1 MIVTGKRA
9 NDAPDA
15 PQEAPGDFM
24 AKAPKT
30 PPKPLAV
37 ASQPRKPGRTTS
49 AKPRAKKAAPTA
61 EAAVEPLVA
70 TQPVA
75 SEPAAETVAPQP
87 EPAPDAA
94 NPFAFPGEEQRQM
107 IETLSVNLAKA
118 AMTAQAAIAEAAL
131 AQADRPA
138 ALSPDPFNVGP
149 AMNSV
154 MTSLA
159 ARPDKLFAAQADL
172 FNRYMDLWA
181 TTARRVSGEESPQPS
196 KDKRFKDPAWAENP
210 MFDVMR
216 QSYLVTADWMNGLV
230 SSVEDVDPRTKR
242 RAEFFTK
249 LLTDAFSPSN
259 FLASNPAA
267 LKAMAETNGESLVK
281 GMQNF
286 AADLER
292 GMGKLKISQADYGK
306 FVVGENVATAPGQ
319 VVWRDELFEL
329 IQFDASTDKQRA
341 IPLLI
346 FPPWINKFYILD
358 LQPENSMIRWLS
370 GQGFTVFVCSWVNPD
385 ASMAAHDFDDYLEK
399 GIYRATQK
407 VMEQTGQDRL
417 NTVGYCIGGT
427 LMGAALAHMAARGDK
442 RVNATTFFA
451 AQHDFEEAGDL
462 LLFTDEHWLNEIEK
476 QMDAAGGVLPGAAM
490 ADTFNALR
498 ANDLIWSFFVSN
510 YLMGKEPAAFD
521 LLFWNADQT
530 RMPKALHMNYL
541 RSMYGANKLTKG
553 EFEIG
558 GVRVDLSKVKIPL
571 YFQASR
577 EDHIAP
583 MNSVYRSAKAFRNAD
598 VTLTLAGSGHIAGV
612 VNPPSAKKYQH
623 WVNPNLP
630 ATLAEWQAGAQEHP
644 GSWWP
649 HWAEWLHARSGEWV
663 AARDPNKGPLSPL
676 EPAPGSYVKVKS

>member
-1 MIVTGKRA
+1 
-9 NDAPDA
+9 
-15 PQEAPGDFM
+15 M
-24 AKAPKT
+24 AKRPTT
-30 PPKPLAV
+30 PPAE
-37 ASQPRKPGRTTS
+37 AARAPRKAGRPTS
-49 AKPRAKKAAPTA
+49 AKPPRPRAAKAGTAP
-61 EAAVEPLVA
+61 E
-70 TQPVA
+70 QPA
-75 SEPAAETVAPQP
+75 P
-87 EPAPDAA
+87 EPAQAHA
-94 NPFAFPGEEQRQM
+94 RAESASATHFALPGEDQRQM
-107 IETLSVNLAKA
+107 IETLSLNLARA

-131 AQADRPA
+131 SQADRPA

-149 AMNSV
+149 AMTQV
-154 MTSLA
+154 MSGLA
-159 ARPDKLFAAQADL
+159 SRPDKLFAAQADL

-181 TTARRVSGEESPQPS
+181 STTRRAAGEEASAPPS
-196 KDKRFKDPAWAENP
+196 KDKRFKDPAWSENP

-230 SSVEDVDPRTKR
+230 SSVEDIDPRTKR

-267 LKAMAETNGESLVK
+267 LKALAESNGESLVR

-292 GMGKLKISQADYGK
+292 GHGKLKISQADYGR
-306 FVVGENVATAPGQ
+306 FEVGRNVATAPGQ

-329 IQFDASTDKQRA
+329 IQYDPATENQRQ

-370 GQGFTVFVCSWVNPD
+370 AQGFTVFVCSWVNPD
-385 ASMAAHDFDDYLEK
+385 VDKAGYGFDDYLQK
-399 GIYRATQK
+399 GIYRAVEK
-407 VMEQTGQDRL
+407 ALEQAKTDHI

-427 LMGAALAHMAARGDK
+427 LMGAALAHMAAHNDD
-442 RVNATTFFA
+442 RVTANTFFA
-451 AQHDFEEAGDL
+451 AQHDFAEAGDL
-462 LLFTDEHWLNEIEK
+462 LLFTDDHWLNEIEQ

-490 ADTFNALR
+490 AETFNALR

-510 YLMGKEPAAFD
+510 YLMGKDPPAFD

-530 RMPKALHMNYL
+530 RMPKTLHMDYL
-541 RSMYGANKLTKG
+541 RSMYGRNAMTKG

-558 GVRVDLSKVKIPL
+558 GVRVDLSKVRIPL

-583 MNSVYRSAKAFRNAD
+583 MNSVYRSARAFSNAD

-612 VNPPSAKKYQH
+612 VNPPSANKYQH
-623 WVNPNLP
+623 WTNPALP
-630 ATLAEWQAGAQEHP
+630 ATLAEWQAGAEEHA
-644 GSWWP
+644 GSWWN
-649 HWAEWLHARSGEWV
+649 HWADWLHARSGDWV
-663 AARDPNKGPLSPL
+663 PARDPNKGPLPPI

>member
-1 MIVTGKRA
+1 
-9 NDAPDA
+9 
-15 PQEAPGDFM
+15 M
-24 AKAPKT
+24 AKRPT
-30 PPKPLAV
+30 TTQPPA
-37 ASQPRKPGRTTS
+37 APRKPGRPTS
-49 AKPRAKKAAPTA
+49 AKPRPKKTA
-61 EAAVEPLVA
+61 
-70 TQPVA
+70 T
-75 SEPAAETVAPQP
+75 APQP
-87 EPAPDAA
+87 APAPDAEPKA
-94 NPFAFPGEEQRQM
+94 TPQPEKLRFSPPPPPSGEVSREM
-107 IETLSVNLAKA
+107 IETLSMNLAKA

-131 AQADRPA
+131 SQADRPV

-149 AMNSV
+149 AMTQV
-154 MTSLA
+154 MTGLA
-159 ARPDKLFAAQADL
+159 SRPDKLFAAQADL
-172 FNRYMDLWA
+172 FNRYLDLWA
-181 TTARRVSGEESPQPS
+181 GATRQAAGETPPPAPA
-196 KDKRFKDPAWAENP
+196 DKRFKDPAWSENP

-216 QSYLVTADWMNGLV
+216 RSYLITADWMNGLV

-259 FLASNPAA
+259 FLASNPVA

-292 GMGKLKISQADYGK
+292 GMGKLKISQADYGR
-306 FVVGENVATAPGQ
+306 FEVGVNVATAPGK

-329 IQFDASTDKQRA
+329 IQYDPATEKQRA

-370 GQGFTVFVCSWVNPD
+370 AQGFTVFVCSWVNPD
-385 ASMAAHDFDDYLEK
+385 RDKADWNFDQYLEK
-399 GIYRATQK
+399 GIYRAVEK
-407 VMEQTGQDRL
+407 ALEQSGAEKL

-427 LMGAALAHMAARGDK
+427 LLGAALAHMAQSGDE
-442 RVNATTFFA
+442 RVAAATFFA
-451 AQHDFEEAGDL
+451 AQHDFAEAGDL
-462 LLFTDEHWLNEIEK
+462 LLFTDEHWLAEIEK

-510 YLMGKEPAAFD
+510 YLMGKDPPAFD

-530 RMPKALHMNYL
+530 RMPKALHLNYL
-541 RSMYGANKLTKG
+541 RSMYGRNLLTKG
-553 EFEIG
+553 ELEIG
-558 GVRVDLSKVKIPL
+558 GIKADLSKVTIPL

-583 MNSVYRSAKAFRNAD
+583 MNSVYRSARAFSNAD

-623 WVNPNLP
+623 WLNPALP
-630 ATLAEWQAGAQEHP
+630 ATLAEWQAGAEERP
-644 GSWWP
+644 GSWWE
-649 HWAEWLHARSGEWV
+649 HWAGWLHDRSGGWV
-663 AARDPNKGPLSPL
+663 AARDPEKGAFPPL
-676 EPAPGSYVKVKS
+676 ESAPGSYVKVKS

>member
-1 MIVTGKRA
+1 MARTPTSPPPTLA
-9 NDAPDA
+9 A
-15 PQEAPGDFM
+15 
-24 AKAPKT
+24 AKAP
-30 PPKPLAV
+30 
-37 ASQPRKPGRTTS
+37 RKAGRPTS
-49 AKPRAKKAAPTA
+49 AKPRAPKAK
-61 EAAVEPLVA
+61 AVPP
-70 TQPVA
+70 PVDT
-75 SEPAAETVAPQP
+75 PAVDPV
-87 EPAPDAA
+87 PAPPPESPSPLALPDIAA
-94 NPFAFPGEEQRQM
+94 DQPQM
-107 IETLSVNLAKA
+107 LETLSLNLARA
-118 AMTAQAAIAEAAL
+118 AMTAQSAIAEAAL
-131 AQADRPA
+131 SQADRPA

-181 TTARRVSGEESPQPS
+181 STTRRAAGEASPEPS
-196 KDKRFKDPAWAENP
+196 KDKRFKDPAWSENP
-210 MFDVMR
+210 MFDMMR
-216 QSYLVTADWMNGLV
+216 QSYLVTSDWMNGLV
-230 SSVEDVDPRTKR
+230 SSVEDVDPIVKR

-306 FVVGENVATAPGQ
+306 FIVGENVATAPGQ

-329 IQFDASTDKQRA
+329 IQFDAATDRQRA

-346 FPPWINKFYILD
+346 FPPWINKFYIMD

-370 GQGFTVFVCSWVNPD
+370 AQGFTVFVCSWVNPD
-385 ASMAAHDFDDYLEK
+385 IDKAGFGFDDYLEK
-399 GIYRATQK
+399 GIYRAVEK
-407 VMEQTGQDRL
+407 ALEQSGSKTL

-427 LMGAALAHMAARGDK
+427 LMGAALAHMAAKGDT
-442 RVNATTFFA
+442 RVGSTTFFA
-451 AQHDFEEAGDL
+451 AQHDFAEAGDL
-462 LLFTDEHWLNEIEK
+462 LLFTDEHWLSQVEV

-490 ADTFNALR
+490 AETFNALR

-510 YLMGKEPAAFD
+510 YLMGKSPAAFD

-530 RMPKALHMNYL
+530 RMPKRLHMDYL
-541 RSMYGANKLTKG
+541 RSMYGQNLLSKG
-553 EFEIG
+553 EFTIG
-558 GVRVDLSKVKIPL
+558 GLKVDLSKVTIPL

-583 MNSVYRSAKAFRNAD
+583 MNSVYRSARAFSNAD

-612 VNPPSAKKYQH
+612 INPPSAKKYQH
-623 WVNPNLP
+623 WTNAALP
-630 ATLAEWQAGAQEHP
+630 GSLAEWQAGAVEHP
-644 GSWWP
+644 GSWWE
-649 HWAEWLHARSGEWV
+649 HWATWLHDKSGDWV
-663 AARDPNKGPLSPL
+663 AARNPKTGPLKPI

>member
-1 MIVTGKRA
+1 
-9 NDAPDA
+9 
-15 PQEAPGDFM
+15 M
-24 AKAPKT
+24 AKRPTSSPPAPEADGAR
-30 PPKPLAV
+30 PA
-37 ASQPRKPGRTTS
+37 RRPGRPTS
-49 AKPRAKKAAPTA
+49 AKPARPRARKPAATEEPAPSPAPEPTA
-61 EAAVEPLVA
+61 ES
-70 TQPVA
+70 A
-75 SEPAAETVAPQP
+75 S
-87 EPAPDAA
+87 APDSA
-94 NPFAFPGEEQRQM
+94 FAVPGEDQRRM
-107 IETLSVNLAKA
+107 LETLSLNLAKA

-149 AMNSV
+149 AMTQV
-154 MTSLA
+154 MSGLA

-181 TTARRVSGEESPQPS
+181 STARIAAGEAPAPEPS
-196 KDKRFKDPAWAENP
+196 TDKRFKDPAWTENP

-216 QSYLVTADWMNGLV
+216 RSYLTTADWMNGLV
-230 SSVEDVDPRTKR
+230 ASVEDVDPRTKR

-267 LKAMAETNGESLVK
+267 LKALAETSGESLVK

-292 GMGKLKISQADYGK
+292 GQGRLKISQADYGR
-306 FVVGENVATAPGQ
+306 FEVGKNVATAPGQ

-329 IQFDASTDKQRA
+329 IQYDAATDKQRA

-358 LQPENSMIRWLS
+358 LRPENSMIRWLAA
-370 GQGFTVFVCSWVNPD
+370 QGFTVFVCSWVNPD
-385 ASMAAHDFDDYLEK
+385 ADKAGFGFDDYLQK
-399 GIYRATQK
+399 GVYRAVEK
-407 VMEQTGQDRL
+407 ALEQARSDRI

-427 LMGAALAHMAARGDK
+427 LMGAALAHMAARGDD
-442 RVNATTFFA
+442 RVNACTFFA
-451 AQHDFEEAGDL
+451 AQHDFAEAGDL
-462 LLFTDEHWLNEIEK
+462 LLFTDDHWLKEIEQ

-510 YLMGKEPAAFD
+510 YLMGQDPPAFD

-530 RMPKALHMNYL
+530 RMPKKLHLDYL
-541 RSMYGANKLTKG
+541 RSMYGRNALSRG

-558 GVRVDLSKVKIPL
+558 GIKADLTKVRIPL

-583 MNSVYRSAKAFRNAD
+583 MNSVYRSARAFRNAD
-598 VTLTLAGSGHIAGV
+598 VVLTLAGSGHIAGV
-612 VNPPSAKKYQH
+612 VNAPAANKYQH
-623 WVNPNLP
+623 WTNPDLP
-630 ATLAEWQAGAQEHP
+630 ETLEAWQAGAEQHP
-644 GSWWP
+644 GSWWS
-649 HWAEWLHARSGEWV
+649 HWADWLHARSGDWV
-663 AARDPNKGPLSPL
+663 PARNPSKGPLKAI
-676 EPAPGSYVKVKS
+676 EPAPGSYVKVRS

>member
-1 MIVTGKRA
+1 M
-9 NDAPDA
+9 
-15 PQEAPGDFM
+15 
-24 AKAPKT
+24 
-30 PPKPLAV
+30 L
-37 ASQPRKPGRTTS
+37 
-49 AKPRAKKAAPTA
+49 
-61 EAAVEPLVA
+61 
-70 TQPVA
+70 
-75 SEPAAETVAPQP
+75 
-87 EPAPDAA
+87 
-94 NPFAFPGEEQRQM
+94 
-107 IETLSVNLAKA
+107 ETLSMNIAKA

-131 AQADRPA
+131 SQADRPA

-149 AMNSV
+149 AMTSV

-159 ARPDKLFAAQADL
+159 ARPDKLFSAQADL

-181 TTARRVSGEESPQPS
+181 STTRQAAGEAPKPAA
-196 KDKRFKDPAWAENP
+196 DKRFKDPAWSENP
-210 MFDVMR
+210 VFDVMR
-216 QSYLVTADWMNGLV
+216 QSYLVTSDWMNGLV

-292 GMGKLKISQADYGK
+292 GGGKLKISQADYER
-306 FVVGENVATAPGQ
+306 FQVGVNVATAPGQ

-329 IQFDASTDKQRA
+329 IQYNAATDRQRA
-341 IPLLI
+341 VPLLI
-346 FPPWINKFYILD
+346 FPPWINKFYIMD
-358 LQPENSMIRWLS
+358 LQPENSLIRWLS
-370 GQGFTVFVCSWVNPD
+370 AQGFTVFVCSWVNPD
-385 ASMAAHDFDDYLEK
+385 KDKADFGFDDYLQKGLFRAVEK
-399 GIYRATQK
+399 TL
-407 VMEQTGQDRL
+407 EQAGQPQV

-427 LMGAALAHMAARGDK
+427 LMGAALAHMAETGDD
-442 RVNATTFFA
+442 RIAANTFFA

-462 LLFTDEHWLNEIEK
+462 LLFTDEHWLNEVEQ

-490 ADTFNALR
+490 AETFNALR

-510 YLMGKEPAAFD
+510 YLMGKDPPAFD

-530 RMPKALHMNYL
+530 RMPKRLHMDYL
-541 RSMYGANKLTKG
+541 RSMYGQNRLSKG

-558 GVRVDLSKVKIPL
+558 GVTVDLKKVRIPL
-571 YFQASR
+571 YFQASK

-583 MNSVYRSAKAFRNAD
+583 MNSVYRSARAFENAD

-612 VNPPSAKKYQH
+612 INPPSAKKYQH
-623 WVNPNLP
+623 WTNAALP
-630 ATLAEWQAGAQEHP
+630 ATLSEWREGAAEHP
-644 GSWWP
+644 GSWWE
-649 HWAEWLHARSGEWV
+649 HWAAWLHARSGDCV
-663 AARDPNKGPLSPL
+663 AARDPKKGPLAAI

>member
-1 MIVTGKRA
+1 
-9 NDAPDA
+9 
-15 PQEAPGDFM
+15 M
-24 AKAPKT
+24 AKRPSGGDSAAP
-30 PPKPLAV
+30 PPAT
-37 ASQPRKPGRTTS
+37 APRRSGRPTS
-49 AKPRAKKAAPTA
+49 AKPPRPRAAKAKPAEPTAPAADTAPPRDRPPLFAPDPPHAAAPST
-61 EAAVEPLVA
+61 EDVFA
-70 TQPVA
+70 TSA
-75 SEPAAETVAPQP
+75 
-87 EPAPDAA
+87 
-94 NPFAFPGEEQRQM
+94 EQRQM
-107 IETLSVNLAKA
+107 LETLSMNLAKA
-118 AMTAQAAIAEAAL
+118 AMTAQTAIAEAAL
-131 AQADRPA
+131 SQADRPA
-138 ALSPDPFNVGP
+138 ALSPDPFNVAP
-149 AMNSV
+149 ALTSV

-159 ARPDKLFAAQADL
+159 ARPEKLFQAQADL

-181 TTARRVSGEESPQPS
+181 STTRRAAGDETPRPS
-196 KDKRFKDPAWAENP
+196 TDKRFKDPAWSENP

-216 QSYLVTADWMNGLV
+216 QSYLATADWMNGLV

-259 FLASNPAA
+259 FLASNPVA
-267 LKAMAETNGESLVK
+267 LKAMADTNGESLVR

-292 GMGKLKISQADYGK
+292 GGGKLKISQADYAR
-306 FVVGENVATAPGQ
+306 FEVGVNVATAPGK

-329 IQFDASTDKQRA
+329 IQYDAATDEQRA
-341 IPLLI
+341 VPLLI

-358 LQPENSMIRWLS
+358 LQPGNSMIRWLTA
-370 GQGFTVFVCSWVNPD
+370 QGFTVFVCSWVNPD
-385 ASMAAHDFDDYLEK
+385 KDKAGYGFDDYLEK
-399 GIYRATQK
+399 GIYRAVGK
-407 VMEQTGQDRL
+407 VLEQSGSKHV

-427 LMGAALAHMAARGDK
+427 LMGAALAHMAAKGDD
-442 RVNATTFFA
+442 RISANTFFA

-462 LLFTDEHWLNEIEK
+462 LLFTDEHWLNEVEQ

-510 YLMGKEPAAFD
+510 YLMGKAPPAFD

-530 RMPKALHMNYL
+530 RMPKRLHMDYL
-541 RSMYGANKLTKG
+541 RSMYGQNRLAKG

-558 GVRVDLSKVKIPL
+558 GVKVDLSKVSIPL

-583 MNSVYRSAKAFRNAD
+583 MGSVYRSARAFSNAA

-612 VNPPSAKKYQH
+612 VNHPDAKKYQH
-623 WVNPNLP
+623 WTNGALP
-630 ATLAEWQAGAQEHP
+630 ASLAEWQAGAVEHP
-644 GSWWP
+644 GSWWN
-649 HWAEWLHARSGEWV
+649 HWADWLHARSGEWIP
-663 AARDPNKGPLSPL
+663 ARDPSKGPLKAI

>member
-1 MIVTGKRA
+1 MAKRPTQPTV
-9 NDAPDA
+9 DAPPRA
-15 PQEAPGDFM
+15 
-24 AKAPKT
+24 
-30 PPKPLAV
+30 
-37 ASQPRKPGRTTS
+37 PRKSGRPTS
-49 AKPRAKKAAPTA
+49 VKPPRPRAARVNPAPESA
-61 EAAVEPLVA
+61 PPPPEAAA
-70 TQPVA
+70 
-75 SEPAAETVAPQP
+75 
-87 EPAPDAA
+87 PAPDA
-94 NPFAFPGEEQRQM
+94 FPGNDPRQM
-107 IETLSVNLAKA
+107 LETLSMNLAKA
-118 AMTAQAAIAEAAL
+118 AMTAQSAIAEAAL

-159 ARPDKLFAAQADL
+159 SRPDKLFAAQADL

-181 TTARRVSGEESPQPS
+181 STTRRAAGEDQPAAPS
-196 KDKRFKDPAWAENP
+196 KDKRFKDPAWSENP
-210 MFDVMR
+210 AFDVMR
-216 QSYLVTADWMNGLV
+216 QSYLVTSDWMNGLV
-230 SSVEDVDPRTKR
+230 SSVEDVDPLTKR

-267 LKAMAETNGESLVK
+267 LKALAESNGESLVK

-286 AADLER
+286 AADMER
-292 GMGKLKISQADYGK
+292 GAGKLKISQADYGK

-329 IQFDASTDKQRA
+329 IQFDAATDKQRA
-341 IPLLI
+341 VPLLI

-370 GQGFTVFVCSWVNPD
+370 SQGFTVFVCSWVNPD
-385 ASMAAHDFDDYLEK
+385 VDKAGFGFDDYLEK
-399 GIYRATQK
+399 GIYRAVEK
-407 VMEQTGQDRL
+407 ALEQSQADHI

-427 LMGAALAHMAARGDK
+427 LMGAALAHMAAKGDK
-442 RVNATTFFA
+442 RVTANTFFA
-451 AQHDFEEAGDL
+451 AQHDFAEAGDL
-462 LLFTDEHWLNEIEK
+462 LLFTDEHWLAQIEE

-490 ADTFNALR
+490 AETFNALR

-510 YLMGKEPAAFD
+510 YLMGKSPPAFD

-530 RMPKALHMNYL
+530 RMPKTLHMDYL
-541 RSMYGANKLTKG
+541 RSMYGQNRLARG
-553 EFEIG
+553 EFTIG
-558 GVRVDLSKVKIPL
+558 GIKVDLSKVTIPL

-583 MNSVYRSAKAFRNAD
+583 MNSVYRSARAFSNAA

-612 VNPPSAKKYQH
+612 VNPPSAHKYQH
-623 WVNPNLP
+623 WTNPALP
-630 ATLAEWQAGAQEHP
+630 ATLGEWQAKAVEHP
-644 GSWWP
+644 GSWWN
-649 HWAEWLHARSGEWV
+649 HWADWLHGKSGDWV
-663 AARDPNKGPLSPL
+663 PARDPKTGPLRPI

>member
-1 MIVTGKRA
+1 MARRPPPTDTPARPPRKAGRPTSPKPPRPRA
-9 NDAPDA
+9 R
-15 PQEAPGDFM
+15 
-24 AKAPKT
+24 KAAQLGEVGPAELAAAEQATVQQAATAVPT
-30 PPKPLAV
+30 PPPADEPTPPMAESAA
-37 ASQPRKPGRTTS
+37 ASAFDLPG
-49 AKPRAKKAAPTA
+49 A
-61 EAAVEPLVA
+61 
-70 TQPVA
+70 
-75 SEPAAETVAPQP
+75 
-87 EPAPDAA
+87 D
-94 NPFAFPGEEQRQM
+94 QRQM
-107 IETLSVNLAKA
+107 IETLSINLARA

-149 AMNSV
+149 AMTEV
-154 MTSLA
+154 MSSLA
-159 ARPDKLFAAQADL
+159 ARPDKLFSAQADL
-172 FNRYMDLWA
+172 FNRYLDLWT
-181 TTARRVSGEESPQPS
+181 TTARRASGEEAPAPS
-196 KDKRFKDPAWAENP
+196 KDKRFKDPAWTENP

-216 QSYLVTADWMNGLV
+216 QSYMVTADWMNGLV

-292 GMGKLKISQADYGK
+292 GQGKLKISQADYGR

-329 IQFDASTDKQRA
+329 IQYDAATDKQRA

-358 LQPENSMIRWLS
+358 LQPANSMIRWLS
-370 GQGFTVFVCSWVNPD
+370 AQGFTVFVCSWVNPD
-385 ASMAAHDFDDYLEK
+385 RDKAGFDFDDYLQK
-399 GIYRATQK
+399 GIYQAIAKTL
-407 VMEQTGQDRL
+407 EQSGSPRV

-427 LMGAALAHMAARGDK
+427 LLGAALAHMAQSGVEPVGA
-442 RVNATTFFA
+442 ATFFA
-451 AQHDFEEAGDL
+451 AQHDFQEAGDL
-462 LLFTDEHWLNEIEK
+462 LLFTDEHWLAQIEE
-476 QMDAAGGVLPGAAM
+476 QMDAAGGVLPGSAM

-510 YLMGKEPAAFD
+510 YLMGKSPAAFD

-530 RMPKALHMNYL
+530 RMPKTLHLNYL
-541 RSMYGANKLTKG
+541 RSMYGQNALTKG
-553 EFEIG
+553 EFQIG
-558 GVRVDLSKVKIPL
+558 GLTADLSKVTIPL

-583 MNSVYRSAKAFRNAD
+583 VNSVYRSARAFSNAD

-612 VNPPSAKKYQH
+612 INPPSAGKYQH
-623 WVNPNLP
+623 WINPALP
-630 ATLAEWQAGAQEHP
+630 ETLAEWQAEAVEHP
-644 GSWWP
+644 GSWWN
-649 HWAEWLHARSGEWV
+649 HWAEWLHAKSGGWV
-663 AARDPNKGPLSPL
+663 AARDPKSGPLSPI

>member
-1 MIVTGKRA
+1 M
-9 NDAPDA
+9 
-15 PQEAPGDFM
+15 
-24 AKAPKT
+24 
-30 PPKPLAV
+30 L
-37 ASQPRKPGRTTS
+37 
-49 AKPRAKKAAPTA
+49 
-61 EAAVEPLVA
+61 
-70 TQPVA
+70 
-75 SEPAAETVAPQP
+75 
-87 EPAPDAA
+87 
-94 NPFAFPGEEQRQM
+94 
-107 IETLSVNLAKA
+107 ETLSLNLAKA
-118 AMTAQAAIAEAAL
+118 AMTAQTAIAEAAL
-131 AQADRPA
+131 SQADRPA

-159 ARPDKLFAAQADL
+159 SRPDKLFAAQADL

-181 TTARRVSGEESPQPS
+181 NTARRAAGEEVAAAPS
-196 KDKRFKDPAWAENP
+196 KDKRFKDPAWSENP
-210 MFDVMR
+210 MFDIMR
-216 QSYLVTADWMNGLV
+216 QSYLVTSDWMNGLV

-259 FLASNPAA
+259 FLASNPVA
-267 LKAMAETNGESLVK
+267 LKALADSNGESLVK

-292 GMGKLKISQADYGK
+292 GHGKLKISQADYGR
-306 FVVGENVATAPGQ
+306 FEVGVNVATAPGQ

-329 IQFDASTDKQRA
+329 LQYDATTETQHQ

-370 GQGFTVFVCSWVNPD
+370 AQGFTVFVCSWVNPD
-385 ASMAAHDFDDYLEK
+385 SDKAGYGFDDYLEK
-399 GIYRATQK
+399 GVYRAVEK
-407 VMEQTGQDRL
+407 VLEQSGSRHV

-427 LMGAALAHMAARGDK
+427 LMGAALAHMAEKGDD
-442 RVNATTFFA
+442 RVSANTFFA
-451 AQHDFEEAGDL
+451 AQHDFAEAGDL
-462 LLFTDEHWLNEIEK
+462 LLFTDDHWLNEIEQ

-490 ADTFNALR
+490 AETFNALR

-510 YLMGKEPAAFD
+510 YLMGKAPPAFD

-530 RMPKALHMNYL
+530 RMPKALHMDYL
-541 RSMYGANKLTKG
+541 RSMYGRNALTG
-553 EFEIG
+553 GDFRIG
-558 GVRVDLSKVKIPL
+558 GLTVDLSKVTIPL

-583 MNSVYRSAKAFRNAD
+583 MNSVYRSARAFPNAD

-612 VNPPSAKKYQH
+612 VNPPSANKYQH
-623 WVNPNLP
+623 WINPALP
-630 ATLAEWQAGAQEHP
+630 ATLSEWQADAEEHP
-644 GSWWP
+644 GSWWR
-649 HWAEWLHARSGEWV
+649 HWSTWLHDKSGPQV
-663 AARDPNKGPLSPL
+663 PARDPAKGPLKPV

>member
-1 MIVTGKRA
+1 MARRPTEPP
-9 NDAPDA
+9 APDA
-15 PQEAPGDFM
+15 APRP
-24 AKAPKT
+24 A
-30 PPKPLAV
+30 
-37 ASQPRKPGRTTS
+37 RKPGRPTS
-49 AKPRAKKAAPTA
+49 AKPPRPRAKKAAPA
-61 EAAVEPLVA
+61 PAPEAASAPEPPRVEP
-70 TQPVA
+70 PPPPGPP
-75 SEPAAETVAPQP
+75 PAV
-87 EPAPDAA
+87 PAD
-94 NPFAFPGEEQRQM
+94 PFAGQREM
-107 IETLSVNLAKA
+107 LETLSLNLARA
-118 AMTAQAAIAEAAL
+118 AMTAQSAIAEAAL

-149 AMNSV
+149 AMTSV
-154 MTSLA
+154 MSSLA

-172 FNRYMDLWA
+172 FGRYMDLWA
-181 TTARRVSGEESPQPS
+181 STARRAAGEEAPPETS
-196 KDKRFKDPAWAENP
+196 KDKRFKDPAWTENP
-210 MFDVMR
+210 LFDVMR
-216 QSYLVTADWMNGLV
+216 RSYLTTAEWMNGLV
-230 SSVEDVDPRTKR
+230 ASVEDVDPRTKR

-249 LLTDAFSPSN
+249 LLTDAFSPAN

-267 LKAMAETNGESLVK
+267 LKALAETSGESLVK

-292 GMGKLKISQADYGK
+292 GRGKLAISQADYGR
-306 FVVGENVATAPGQ
+306 FEVGRNVATAPGQ

-329 IQFDASTDKQRA
+329 IQYDPATDRQRA

-370 GQGFTVFVCSWVNPD
+370 AQGFTVFVCSWVNPD
-385 ASMAAHDFDDYLEK
+385 VDKANYGFDDYLQK
-399 GIYRATQK
+399 GIYRAIEK
-407 VMEQTGQDRL
+407 ALEQSQAGRI

-427 LMGAALAHMAARGDK
+427 LMGAALAHMAEHNDD
-442 RVNATTFFA
+442 RVAANTFFA
-451 AQHDFEEAGDL
+451 AQHDFAEAGDL
-462 LLFTDEHWLNEIEK
+462 LLFTDDHWLKEIEQ

-510 YLMGKEPAAFD
+510 YLMGKDPPAFD

-530 RMPKALHMNYL
+530 RMPKKLHMDYL
-541 RSMYGANKLTKG
+541 RSMYGRNALSQG

-558 GVRVDLSKVKIPL
+558 GVRADLSKVKIPL

-583 MNSVYRSAKAFRNAD
+583 MKSVWRSAKAFRNAD

-612 VNPPSAKKYQH
+612 VNPPSANKYQH
-623 WVNPNLP
+623 WTNPQLP
-630 ATLAEWQAGAQEHP
+630 ETLDAWLAGAEQHP
-644 GSWWP
+644 GSWWN
-649 HWAEWLHARSGEWV
+649 HWADWLHARSGDWV
-663 AARDPNKGPLSPL
+663 PARNPSKGPLKPI

>member
-1 MIVTGKRA
+1 MAKRPTQPTV
-9 NDAPDA
+9 DAPPRA
-15 PQEAPGDFM
+15 
-24 AKAPKT
+24 
-30 PPKPLAV
+30 
-37 ASQPRKPGRTTS
+37 PRKSGRPTS
-49 AKPRAKKAAPTA
+49 VKPPRPRAARVNPAPESA
-61 EAAVEPLVA
+61 PPPPEAAA
-70 TQPVA
+70 
-75 SEPAAETVAPQP
+75 
-87 EPAPDAA
+87 PAPDA
-94 NPFAFPGEEQRQM
+94 FPGTDPRQM
-107 IETLSVNLAKA
+107 LETLSMNLAKA
-118 AMTAQAAIAEAAL
+118 AMTAQSAIAEAAL

-159 ARPDKLFAAQADL
+159 SRPDKLFAAQADL

-181 TTARRVSGEESPQPS
+181 STTRRAAGEDQPATPS
-196 KDKRFKDPAWAENP
+196 KDKRFKDPAWSENP
-210 MFDVMR
+210 AFDVMR
-216 QSYLVTADWMNGLV
+216 QSYLVTSDWMNGLV
-230 SSVEDVDPRTKR
+230 SSVEDVDPLTKR

-267 LKAMAETNGESLVK
+267 LKALAESNGESLVK

-286 AADLER
+286 AADMER
-292 GMGKLKISQADYGK
+292 GAGKLKISQADYGK

-329 IQFDASTDKQRA
+329 IQFDAATDKQRA
-341 IPLLI
+341 VPLLI

-370 GQGFTVFVCSWVNPD
+370 SQGFTVFVCSWVNPD
-385 ASMAAHDFDDYLEK
+385 VDKAGFGFDDYLEK
-399 GIYRATQK
+399 GIYRAVEK
-407 VMEQTGQDRL
+407 ALEQSQADHI

-427 LMGAALAHMAARGDK
+427 LMGAALAHMAAKGDK
-442 RVNATTFFA
+442 RVTANTFFA
-451 AQHDFEEAGDL
+451 AQHDFAEAGDL
-462 LLFTDEHWLNEIEK
+462 LLFTDEHWLAQIEE

-490 ADTFNALR
+490 AETFNALR

-510 YLMGKEPAAFD
+510 YLMGKSPPAFD

-530 RMPKALHMNYL
+530 RMPKTLHMDYL
-541 RSMYGANKLTKG
+541 RSMYGQNKLARG
-553 EFEIG
+553 EFTIG
-558 GVRVDLSKVKIPL
+558 GIKVDLSKVNIPL

-583 MNSVYRSAKAFRNAD
+583 MNSVYRSARAFSNAA

-612 VNPPSAKKYQH
+612 VNPPSAHKYQH
-623 WVNPNLP
+623 WTNPALP
-630 ATLAEWQAGAQEHP
+630 ATLGEWQAKAVEHP
-644 GSWWP
+644 GSWWN
-649 HWAEWLHARSGEWV
+649 HWADWLHGKSGDWIP
-663 AARDPNKGPLSPL
+663 ARDPNTGPLRPI

>member
-1 MIVTGKRA
+1 
-9 NDAPDA
+9 
-15 PQEAPGDFM
+15 M
-24 AKAPKT
+24 AKRPTAPPHAPEQAAAPK
-30 PPKPLAV
+30 
-37 ASQPRKPGRTTS
+37 PRKSGRPTS
-49 AKPRAKKAAPTA
+49 AKPPRPRAAKPKVAPEQSAPAAQPAAAP
-61 EAAVEPLVA
+61 E
-70 TQPVA
+70 
-75 SEPAAETVAPQP
+75 SPAAPET
-87 EPAPDAA
+87 
-94 NPFAFPGEEQRQM
+94 AFPLPGADQRQM
-107 IETLSVNLAKA
+107 LEALSMNLAKA

-131 AQADRPA
+131 SQADRPA

-149 AMNSV
+149 AMTQV
-154 MTSLA
+154 MTGLA
-159 ARPDKLFAAQADL
+159 SRPDRLFAAQADL

-181 TTARRVSGEESPQPS
+181 STTRRAAGEDVPAVPS
-196 KDKRFKDPAWAENP
+196 KDKRFKDPAWSENP

-230 SSVEDVDPRTKR
+230 SSVEDVDPLIKR

-259 FLASNPAA
+259 FLASNPVA
-267 LKAMAETNGESLVK
+267 LKALAESNGESLVK

-286 AADLER
+286 AADMER
-292 GMGKLKISQADYGK
+292 GAGKLKISQADYGK

-329 IQFDASTDKQRA
+329 IQFDPATDKQRA

-358 LQPENSMIRWLS
+358 LQPGNSMIRWLS
-370 GQGFTVFVCSWVNPD
+370 AQGFTVFVCSWVNPD
-385 ASMAAHDFDDYLEK
+385 VDKAGYGFDDYLEK
-399 GIYRATQK
+399 GIYRAIAK
-407 VMEQTGQDRL
+407 ALEQSKSEHI

-427 LMGAALAHMAARGDK
+427 LMGAALAHMAANNDK
-442 RVNATTFFA
+442 RVTANTFFA
-451 AQHDFEEAGDL
+451 AQHDFAEAGDL
-462 LLFTDEHWLNEIEK
+462 LLFTDEHWLNEIEQ

-490 ADTFNALR
+490 AETFNALR

-510 YLMGKEPAAFD
+510 YLMGKDPPAFD

-530 RMPKALHMNYL
+530 RMPKALHMDYL
-541 RSMYGANKLTKG
+541 RSMYGRNALTKG

-558 GVRVDLSKVKIPL
+558 GIRVDLSKVTIPL

-583 MNSVYRSAKAFRNAD
+583 MNSVYRSARAFTGAD

-612 VNPPSAKKYQH
+612 VNPPSANKYQH
-623 WVNPNLP
+623 WINPGLP
-630 ATLAEWQAGAQEHP
+630 ATLGEWQAKAEEHP
-644 GSWWP
+644 GSWWN
-649 HWAEWLHARSGEWV
+649 HWADWLHARSGDWV
-663 AARDPNKGPLSPL
+663 PARDPKKGPLPAL